1 MESTQLWLWGGFGAL
16 ITFMLALDLGVFN
29 RKAHEPSFKEAV
41 TWSAVWV
48 ALALAFNG
56 VIYYTMGTQPA
67 IEFLTG
73 YLIEK
78 ALSVDNIFVFVLL
91 FGAFAVPLKYQHRVL
106 FWGILGAFAMRG
118 AMIAAGSYLVEQ
130 FHFVMYIFGA
140 ILLFT
145 GAKMAFQNHETA
157 VKTED
162 NRLLKWFRK
171 LMPVTDQYHE
181 DRFFVKQST
190 LKSGGKLV
198 WHATPLFLVLLLVE
212 VTDLVFAVDSIP
224 AIFAVTTDPFL
235 VFASNVFA
243 ILGLRSLYFLLAGV
257 VHRFHLLK
265 YGLSFI
271 LVFVGT
277 KMLIVDFFK
286 VPVLLSLGVIAVTI
300 TASVVLSLLFPRK
313 EETK

>member
-190 LKSGGKLV
+190 LKSGSKLV

>member
-1 MESTQLWLWGGFGAL
+1 MEPTQMWLWGGFGAL

-56 VIYYTMGTQPA
+56 VIYYTMGAQPA
-67 IEFLTG
+67 VEFLTG

-162 NRLLKWFRK
+162 NKLLQWFRK

-181 DRFFVKQST
+181 DRFFVKQSS

-224 AIFAVTTDPFL
+224 AIFAVTRDPFL

-286 VPVLLSLGVIAVTI
+286 VPVVLSLAVIAVTI

-313 EETK
+313 EEKK